1 MKEWIEAMR
10 LRTLPVSVA
19 GVTAGTGCAVYHHG
33 FSLIPMLICL
43 AFAIIAQIASNF
55 ANEYYDFKNGL
66 DKKGREGFRRGV
78 TEGDISPSAMRN
90 ATFGLLAADI
100 ILGCSLIYWGGW
112 WLIPVGAAIAVFALA
127 YSAGPYPLSHH
138 GLGDLAVVIFFGL
151 VPVIFTEYV
160 QTRVFHISST
170 TLCAALGVGLLA
182 ANVLIINNY
191 RDRDDDAAVGKR
203 TTVVIF
209 GKKIMANVYL
219 IDGITGCVLFAMAS
233 TYSPSWTAAGWIVI
247 VGWHL
252 LLWQRLKSL
261 QGAMLNNILK
271 FTSIL
276 LCIAS
281 IYLLVILSVWQEG
294 AYQPD
299 INPYPL

>member
-1 MKEWIEAMR
+1 
-10 LRTLPVSVA
+10 
-19 GVTAGTGCAVYHHG
+19 
-33 FSLIPMLICL
+33 
-43 AFAIIAQIASNF
+43 
-55 ANEYYDFKNGL
+55 
-66 DKKGREGFRRGV
+66 
-78 TEGDISPSAMRN
+78 
-90 ATFGLLAADI
+90 
-100 ILGCSLIYWGGW
+100 
-112 WLIPVGAAIAVFALA
+112 
-127 YSAGPYPLSHH
+127 
-138 GLGDLAVVIFFGL
+138 
-151 VPVIFTEYV
+151 
-160 QTRVFHISST
+160 
-170 TLCAALGVGLLA
+170 
-182 ANVLIINNY
+182 VLIINNY

-209 GKKIMANVYL
+209 GKKIMAIVYL